1 MENTIQAPTTSA
13 PASSAM
19 PTASVPSSV
28 SQPVNSAPSSYQAQ
42 APLPQMSMEQHPAY
56 QPQAAPQASAPAANP
71 WQEAFQ
77 ALSASLNTPQASQA
91 PAQFSAYQT
100 PTPQAN
106 TQASWNST
114 LSQTPSAAQAQQ
126 IYGAPASTQ
135 AYSAAGQ
142 QQQMLAQAQAQAVAQ
157 QQAMLQAQSQSASA
171 SDSYLSA
178 ISDNSL
184 EVLEHFGA
192 EALPS

>member
-1 MENTIQAPTTSA
+1 
-13 PASSAM
+13 
-19 PTASVPSSV
+19 
-28 SQPVNSAPSSYQAQ
+28 
-42 APLPQMSMEQHPAY
+42 MSMEQHPAY
-56 QPQAAPQASAPAANP
+56 QQQVAPQASAPAAANP

-126 IYGAPASTQ
+126 IYGAPASTP
-135 AYSAAGQ
+135 AYSAAAQ
-142 QQQMLAQAQAQAVAQ
+142 QQQQL
-157 QQAMLQAQSQSASA
+157 
-171 SDSYLSA
+171 
-178 ISDNSL
+178 
-184 EVLEHFGA
+184 GA
-192 EALPS
+192 GPGTSGSPAAGNDAGSGGKSKRKRK